1 MASAPSPEH
10 ASALLNALAQ
20 GEQEAADELIQSFHP
35 EVHAIAARLL
45 ARERK
50 DHTLQA
56 TAIVSEAYLRLVQ
69 QRQLTAMGHARF
81 MSLMACII
89 RRVLVDHAKAKQA
102 AKRGGRVRAVTLHES
117 AVVSASGAVDVLDID
132 AALEDLARLDPR
144 HARLVE
150 LKFFAAAS
158 NQEIAS
164 ALSVSLSTVE
174 KDWRFI
180 RSWLQSRLAS
190 SCDPETI

>member
-1 MASAPSPEH
+1 MVAMGPSRQARRKRAPVGRG
-10 ASALLNALAQ
+10 ALFLAITPRSDRVLF
-20 GEQEAADELIQSFHP
+20 EN
-35 EVHAIAARLL
+35 LL
-45 ARERK
+45 AFRELESVVTEQ
-50 DHTLQA
+50 DH
-56 TAIVSEAYLRLVQ
+56 
-69 QRQLTAMGHARF
+69 
-81 MSLMACII
+81 
-89 RRVLVDHAKAKQA
+89 
-102 AKRGGRVRAVTLHES
+102 GR
-117 AVVSASGAVDVLDID
+117 DVLDID